1 MILLL
6 PFLNKLCK
14 EILPKNPLKVYLLI
28 FLGILTISK
37 NKKIVESNKTKKV
50 PVKYISKINQLL

>member
-1 MILLL
+1 MLS
-6 PFLNKLCK
+6 
-14 EILPKNPLKVYLLI
+14 KNPLKVYLLI